1 MNLKEK
7 KNGFTLI
14 ELLLVVAII
23 GILAAIVIIAIN
35 PGKQLSETKDSQRK
49 ADFITMLDA
58 VYQFTID
65 SRGTLPANIPTNP
78 NEICRT
84 PTATSGQCALA
95 GLVDLSVLTDNG
107 TYLAAMPVDSQ
118 ASTSNGTGYRISTT
132 TGRRVTV
139 YAIASST
146 LSATR

>member
-1 MNLKEK
+1 M
-7 KNGFTLI
+7 KNTKGFTLV

-23 GILAAIVIIAIN
+23 SILAAIVIIAIN
-35 PGKQLSETKDSQRK
+35 PRKQLDETKDATRK
-49 ADFITMLDA
+49 TDMITILDA
-58 VYQFTID
+58 VYQYTID
-65 SRGTLPANIPTNP
+65 TRGTLPANIPSAP

-84 PTATSGQCALA
+84 TATSGQCTLA

-107 TYLAAMPVDSQ
+107 TYIAAIPVDVD
-118 ASTSNGTGYRISTT
+118 ASTTNGTGYRISTT

-146 LSATR
+146 VTATR